1 VSTAGDERA
10 GDAGDGDDDEDPV
23 NPENL
28 RTNFFG
34 INLVAP
40 EWGVGWANPTDARGV
55 SSVIGMSVGRL
66 PPAVGIAG
74 ELGWI
79 VSSGSLNGGL
89 ASAVVDEGE
98 EVELGEGG
106 M

>member
-1 VSTAGDERA
+1 VSTAVDERA
-10 GDAGDGDDDEDPV
+10 GDAGDGDDEEDRV

-34 INLVAP
+34 INLAAP

-55 SSVIGMSVGRL
+55 SSVIGMSIGRL

-79 VSSGSLNGGL
+79 VGSGSLNGGL
-89 ASAVVDEGE
+89 GSAVVAGVE
-98 EVELGEGG
+98 EIELGEGG